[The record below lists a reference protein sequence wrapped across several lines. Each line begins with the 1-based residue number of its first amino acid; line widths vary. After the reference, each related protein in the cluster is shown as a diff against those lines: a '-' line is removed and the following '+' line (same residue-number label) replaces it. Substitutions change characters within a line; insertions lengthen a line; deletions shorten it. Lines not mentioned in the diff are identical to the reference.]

1 MNLRNA
7 SIIDGE
13 MTLWVIFDRSSDFCA
28 SDHVRFAPKTDMR
41 SNRIEIGRYELADY
55 RGQHLA
61 DAAAEAAPRAA
72 VNDATVNAQAVPHF
86 KAFLDKLEAAIIS

>member
-1 MNLRNA
+1 M
-7 SIIDGE
+7 
-13 MTLWVIFDRSSDFCA
+13 
-28 SDHVRFAPKTDMR
+28 
-41 SNRIEIGRYELADY
+41 

-86 KAFLDKLEAAIIS
+86 KAFLDNEHDPTHKNRWIGRK